1 MFNYKNIYI
10 DDWYS
15 IIGPKEKSDGNLKK
29 YNLALSDY
37 YFNEKTIEKAEVRMQ
52 KFALNYFKS
61 SKIDVVCASDLM
73 DQLIVSNLMAEE
85 EDIPFLGVYNAC
97 ASFASGVIS
106 IANMIQSKGVKRGV
120 YITSSHN
127 LSAEKQF
134 RFPIEYGAVKPK
146 RSTFT
151 ATGAV
156 GVSLN
161 NTSGKIKIISATL
174 GKVKDSYVKD
184 AFNMG
189 GVMAISAIATFK
201 EHLKNRCKSEED
213 YDLILTG
220 DLGACGSKIFKR
232 VLKSEGYNLKK
243 YMDAGENFYK
253 KIDCSG
259 ASGPTVL
266 PLFLFNNIVHNKKY
280 KKILLLATG
289 SLHSPLL
296 VNQKMSI
303 PSVTHALEIEVV
315 R

>member
-1 MFNYKNIYI
+1 MFNYKNVYI

-29 YNLALSDY
+29 YDLGLNDY
-37 YFNEKTIEKAEVRMQ
+37 YFNEKTFEKAEVKMQ
-52 KFALNYFKS
+52 KFVLNHLKDS
-61 SKIDVVCASDLM
+61 SIDVVCASDLM
-73 DQLIVSNLMAEE
+73 DQMIVSNLMAEE

-97 ASFASGVIS
+97 ASFAAGLIS
-106 IANMIQSKGVKRGV
+106 IANMIQAKGVKNGI

-127 LSAEKQF
+127 LAAEKQF
-134 RFPIEYGAVKPK
+134 RFPVEYGAVKPK

-156 GVSLN
+156 GVKVTN
-161 NTSGKIKIISATL
+161 KEGKIKVVSATL
-174 GKVKDSYVKD
+174 GRVKDSYVKD

-189 GVMAISAIATFK
+189 GVMAISAMDTFK
-201 EHLKNRCKSEED
+201 RHLEKSHKD
-213 YDLILTG
+213 ASYYDLIITG
-220 DLGACGSKIFKR
+220 DLGACGSKIFKK
-232 VLKSEGYNLKK
+232 VLEKEGYNLKN
-243 YMDAGENFYK
+243 YMDAGENFYRA
-253 KIDCSG
+253 IDCSG
-259 ASGPTVL
+259 ASGPATL
-266 PLFLFNNIVHNKKY
+266 PLFLFNNVIYNKKY

-303 PSVTHALEIEVV
+303 PSITHAVEIEVE

>member
-1 MFNYKNIYI
+1 
-10 DDWYS
+10 
-15 IIGPKEKSDGNLKK
+15 
-29 YNLALSDY
+29 
-37 YFNEKTIEKAEVRMQ
+37 
-52 KFALNYFKS
+52 
-61 SKIDVVCASDLM
+61 
-73 DQLIVSNLMAEE
+73 
-85 EDIPFLGVYNAC
+85 
-97 ASFASGVIS
+97 
-106 IANMIQSKGVKRGV
+106 
-120 YITSSHN
+120 
-127 LSAEKQF
+127 
-134 RFPIEYGAVKPK
+134 
-146 RSTFT
+146 
-151 ATGAV
+151 
-156 GVSLN
+156 
-161 NTSGKIKIISATL
+161 
-174 GKVKDSYVKD
+174 
-184 AFNMG
+184 MG
-189 GVMAISAIATFK
+189 GVMAISAIATFN
-201 EHLKNRCKSEED
+201 EHLKNRGKSEED

>member
-1 MFNYKNIYI
+1 MFNYKNVYI

-29 YNLALSDY
+29 YNLGLNDY
-37 YFNEKTIEKAEVRMQ
+37 YFNEKTFEKAEVKMQ
-52 KFALNYFKS
+52 KFVLNHLKNS
-61 SKIDVVCASDLM
+61 DTDVICASDLM
-73 DQLIVSNLMAEE
+73 DQMIVSNLMAEE

-97 ASFASGVIS
+97 ASFAAGLIS
-106 IANMIQSKGVKRGV
+106 IANMIQAKGIKNGI

-127 LSAEKQF
+127 LAAEKQF
-134 RFPIEYGAVKPK
+134 RFPVEYGAVKPV

-151 ATGAV
+151 ATGAI
-156 GVSLN
+156 GVKVTN
-161 NTSGKIKIISATL
+161 KEGKIKVISATL
-174 GKVKDSYVKD
+174 GRVKDSFVKD

-189 GVMAISAIATFK
+189 GVMAISAVSTFK
-201 EHLKNRCKSEED
+201 EHLKRSHKDESY

-220 DLGACGSKIFKR
+220 DLGACGSKIFKKI
-232 VLKSEGYNLKK
+232 LGKEGYNLKN

-253 KIDCSG
+253 TIDCSG
-259 ASGPTVL
+259 ASGPAAL
-266 PLFLFNNIVHNKKY
+266 PLFLFDNVIHNKKY

-303 PSVTHALEIEVV
+303 PSVTHAVEIEVE

>member
-29 YNLALSDY
+29 YDLALSDY
-37 YFNEKTIEKAEVRMQ
+37 YFNEKTFEKTEVKMQ
-52 KFALNYFKS
+52 KYVLNHFKTE
-61 SKIDVVCASDLM
+61 KIDVVCASDLM
-73 DQLIVSNLMAEE
+73 DQMIVSNLMAEE

-106 IANMIQSKGVKRGV
+106 IANMIQSKGVKNGV

-151 ATGAV
+151 ATGAI
-156 GVSLN
+156 GVKLN
-161 NTSGKIKIISATL
+161 NIAGKIRIVSATL
-174 GKVKDSYVKD
+174 GKVKDSFVKD

-189 GVMAISAIATFK
+189 GVMAISAIDTFK
-201 EHLKNRCKSEED
+201 EHLKNARKTEKD

-220 DLGACGSKIFKR
+220 DLGACGSKIFRK
-232 VLKSEGYNLKK
+232 VLEGEGYNLKN

-259 ASGPTVL
+259 ASGPATL
-266 PLFLFNNIVHNKKY
+266 PLYLFDNVIYNKKY

-303 PSVTHALEIEVV
+303 PSVTHALEIEVE